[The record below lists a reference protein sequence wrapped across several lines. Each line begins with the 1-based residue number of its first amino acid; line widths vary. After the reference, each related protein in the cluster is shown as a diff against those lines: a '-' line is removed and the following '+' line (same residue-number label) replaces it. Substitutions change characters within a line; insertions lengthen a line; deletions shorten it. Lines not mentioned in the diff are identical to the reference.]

1 MTAESI
7 FRMVF
12 WILILSIVVF
22 DRIIPALKA
31 KESGAK
37 LRPDNET
44 IKNEGRRL
52 FAFRV
57 MLGIILAS
65 FLGVYTFYPELTSR
79 LQIHLP
85 LGIRWFGVVVATI
98 GVIFWSYAQAVLDRN
113 WSGNL
118 KIQKG
123 HKLVTAGPYGK
134 IRHPIYAGT
143 ILWASGLALFTA
155 NVFFILMALLTIVYL
170 SLRAT
175 KEEKMLIEH
184 FGDEYIK
191 YMDTTGRY
199 FPKSRHSKDGR
210 WS

>member
-12 WILILSIVVF
+12 WILILSIIVF

-31 KESGAK
+31 KKSGAK

-44 IKNEGRRL
+44 IKNEGRKL

-65 FLGVYTFYPELTSR
+65 FLGVYTFYPELTNQ

-85 LGIRWFGVVVATI
+85 LGLRWFGVAIAAI

-123 HKLVTAGPYGK
+123 HQLVTAGPYGK

-155 NVFFILMALLTIVYL
+155 NMFFVLMALLTIMFIF
-170 SLRAT
+170 LRVT
-175 KEEKMLIEH
+175 REEKMLIEH
-184 FGDEYIK
+184 FGDEYVK

-199 FPKSRHSKDGR
+199 FPRFKHSK
-210 WS
+210 

>member
-12 WILILSIVVF
+12 WILILSIIVF

-31 KESGAK
+31 KKSGAK

-44 IKNEGRRL
+44 IENEGRKL

-65 FLGVYTFYPELTSR
+65 FLGVYMFCPELTNR

-85 LGIRWFGVVVATI
+85 LGLRWFSVVIAAI

-123 HKLVTAGPYGK
+123 HQLVTAGPYGK

-155 NVFFILMALLTIVYL
+155 NMFFILMALLTIMFIF
-170 SLRAT
+170 LRVT
-175 KEEKMLIEH
+175 KGEKMLIEH
-184 FGDEYIK
+184 FGDEYVK
-191 YMDTTGRY
+191 YMDTIGRY
-199 FPKSRHSKDGR
+199 FPRFKHSK
-210 WS
+210 

>member
-12 WILILSIVVF
+12 WILILSIIVF

-31 KESGAK
+31 KKSGAK

-44 IKNEGRRL
+44 IKNEGRKL

-134 IRHPIYAGT
+134 IGHPIYAGT

-155 NVFFILMALLTIVYL
+155 NVFFILMALLTLVFL
-170 SLRAT
+170 SLRVT

-199 FPKSRHSKDGR
+199 SPRFGHNR
-210 WS
+210 

>member
-12 WILILSIVVF
+12 WILILSIIVF
-22 DRIIPALKA
+22 DRIIPAVRA
-31 KESGAK
+31 KKSGAK

-44 IKNEGRRL
+44 IKNEGRKL

-65 FLGVYTFYPELTSR
+65 FLGVYTFYPELTNR

-98 GVIFWSYAQAVLDRN
+98 GVIFWSYAQSVLDRN

-155 NVFFILMALLTIVYL
+155 NVFFILMALLTLVFL
-170 SLRAT
+170 SLRVT

-184 FGDEYIK
+184 FGDEYIE

-199 FPKSRHSKDGR
+199 FPRFGHNR
-210 WS
+210 

>member
-12 WILILSIVVF
+12 WILILSIIVF
-22 DRIIPALKA
+22 DRIIPAVRA
-31 KESGAK
+31 KKSGAK

-44 IKNEGRRL
+44 IKNEGRKL

-98 GVIFWSYAQAVLDRN
+98 GVIFWSYAQSVLDRN

-155 NVFFILMALLTIVYL
+155 NVFFILMALLTLVFL
-170 SLRAT
+170 SLRVT

-199 FPKSRHSKDGR
+199 FPRFGHNR
-210 WS
+210 

>member
-12 WILILSIVVF
+12 WILILSIIVF
-22 DRIIPALKA
+22 DRIIPAVRA
-31 KESGAK
+31 KKSGAK

-44 IKNEGRRL
+44 IKNEGRKL

-65 FLGVYTFYPELTSR
+65 FLGVYTFYPELTNR

-155 NVFFILMALLTIVYL
+155 NVFFILMALLTLVFL
-170 SLRAT
+170 SLRVT

-199 FPKSRHSKDGR
+199 FPRFGHNR
-210 WS
+210 

>member
-12 WILILSIVVF
+12 WILVLSIVVF

-31 KESGAK
+31 KKSGAK

-85 LGIRWFGVVVATI
+85 LGIRWFGVVIAAM
-98 GVIFWSYAQAVLDRN
+98 GVIFWSCAQAVLDRN

-155 NVFFILMALLTIVYL
+155 NVFFILMALLTIVFIF
-170 SLRAT
+170 LRVT

-184 FGDEYIK
+184 FGDEYIE

-199 FPKSRHSKDGR
+199 FPKFKHNK
-210 WS
+210 